1 VEPIEDGQTVAH
13 STRLHREE
21 QNEDLVED
29 RVGPV
34 ARSTERTG
42 GDGLKNQAPA
52 GDDELDGDGAA
63 GGRDA
68 TGASPG
74 AAPA

>member
-1 VEPIEDGQTVAH
+1 MSVPNGQFCAG
-13 STRLHREE
+13 SSYWASGAGE
-21 QNEDLVED
+21 
-29 RVGPV
+29 GPRDV
-34 ARSTERTG
+34 PRAQLNI

-68 TGASPG
+68 TGGIPRHG
-74 AAPA
+74 PA